1 MWSESQFKKNVVV
14 NFKNNNNSI
23 LKETAIDIMKA
34 PLIKR
39 KNEIVKKVFA
49 TKEITNDFLKAPK
62 KRK

>member
-1 MWSESQFKKNVVV
+1 MVV
-14 NFKNNNNSI
+14 NFKNNNNSV

-39 KNEIVKKVFA
+39 KNEIVKKGFA
-49 TKEITNDFLKAPK
+49 KKEMTNDFLKTPK